1 MINEYASKNEVCHTM
16 RIRANAKTV
25 ESLVRGFFMAFSAA
39 IPGAFVY
46 IRGIVRGTA
55 GPPERLTEIIGE
67 GASLQVVSRTATL
80 AGA

>member
-46 IRGIVRGTA
+46 IRGIV
-55 GPPERLTEIIGE
+55 
-67 GASLQVVSRTATL
+67 
-80 AGA
+80 

>member
-16 RIRANAKTV
+16 RIRANTQTV
-25 ESLVRGFFMAFSAA
+25 ESLVRGLLMAFSTE
-39 IPGAFVY
+39 ISGEFVY

-55 GPPERLTEIIGE
+55 GPPEWLTEIIGE
-67 GASLQVVSRTATL
+67 GASPQVVSRTATL